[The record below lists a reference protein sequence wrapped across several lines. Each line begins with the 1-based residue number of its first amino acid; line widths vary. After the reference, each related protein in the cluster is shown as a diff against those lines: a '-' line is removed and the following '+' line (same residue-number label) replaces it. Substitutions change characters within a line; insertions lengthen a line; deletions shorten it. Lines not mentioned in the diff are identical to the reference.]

1 MRKLY
6 ILILFLY
13 MQPSAAQVLGGK
25 NVFSFLDLPVAPQL
39 AALGNVNVSQQNND
53 IALAALNPAL
63 LRETMHQHLELNYT
77 NYFAD
82 VQYAHCLF
90 GYYAGKLKTTFAGS
104 IQYVNYGSITQ
115 TDAAGNI
122 QGSFKPRDLSVQ
134 LTMSR
139 QYLERWHYGVTLQYI
154 RSGYQQYH
162 STGLGVNIGL
172 TYQDTTNQWQAGFVA
187 KNMGLQLST
196 YTAGNKEPLP
206 FDLQIGVSKKLE
218 HIQLSATLHHIYQ
231 FDVRYA
237 DPAFEEGNIITNG
250 DTTATGN
257 KAADKIFRHF
267 VLAAQWEIGRYV
279 ELTAG
284 YNHLRRQELAEP
296 QQKGLSGFSGGLG
309 ILTRKLQLRYT
320 RSWYQRSAALNQLG
334 INVPLKEWGVF

>member
-6 ILILFLY
+6 ILFLLIY

-25 NVFSFLDLPVAPQL
+25 SVFSFLDLPVAPQL
-39 AALGNVNVSQQNND
+39 AALGNLNVSQQNND
-53 IALAALNPAL
+53 IALSALNPAL
-63 LRETMHQHLELNYT
+63 LRAGMHQHLEMNYT

-90 GYYAGKLKTTFAGS
+90 GYHSNRLQTTFAGS
-104 IQYVNYGSITQ
+104 IQYVNYGSVTQ
-115 TDAAGNI
+115 TDASGNI
-122 QGSFKPRDLSVQ
+122 QGTFKPKDLAIQ

-139 QYLERWHYGVTLQYI
+139 RYLERWHYGITLQYI
-154 RSGYQQYH
+154 QSGYQQYH
-162 STGLGVNIGL
+162 STGLGVNVGL
-172 TYQDTTNQWQAGFVA
+172 TYQDTARQWQVGFVA
-187 KNMGLQLST
+187 KNMGVQLTT

-206 FDLQIGVSKKLE
+206 FDLQVGISKKIE
-218 HIQLSATLHHIYQ
+218 HLQLSATLHHIYQ

-237 DPAFEEGNIITNG
+237 DPAFEEGTVITNG

-257 KAADKIFRHF
+257 KTVDKMFRHF

-279 ELTAG
+279 EITAG
-284 YNHLRRQELAEP
+284 YNHLRRQELSEP
-296 QQKGLSGFSGGLG
+296 RQKGLSGFSGGLG
-309 ILTRKLQLRYT
+309 IITRKLQLRYT

-334 INVPLKEWGVF
+334 INIPLMEWGVF

>member
-6 ILILFLY
+6 ILFFLLY
-13 MQPSAAQVLGGK
+13 VYPSTAQVLGGK
-25 NVFSFLDLPVAPQL
+25 SVFSFLDLPVAPQL

-53 IALAALNPAL
+53 IALSAMNPAL
-63 LRETMHQHLELNYT
+63 LRESMHQHLEMNYT

-90 GYYAGKLKTTFAGS
+90 GYHAERLQTTFAGS
-104 IQYVNYGSITQ
+104 IQYVNYGSVTQ

-122 QGSFKPRDLSVQ
+122 QGTFKPKDLSVQ

-139 QYLERWHYGVTLQYI
+139 QYLEKWHYGITLQYI
-154 RSGYQQYH
+154 RSGYQQYK
-162 STGLGVNIGL
+162 STGLGVNVGL
-172 TYQDTTNQWQAGFVA
+172 TYQDTARKWQLGFVA
-187 KNMGLQLST
+187 KNMGVQLTT
-196 YTAGNKEPLP
+196 YTPDNKEPLP
-206 FDLQIGVSKKLE
+206 FDLQVGISKKIA

-237 DPAFEEGNIITNG
+237 DPKFEEGTIITNG
-250 DTTATGN
+250 DTSATGN
-257 KAADKIFRHF
+257 KTVDKIFRHF

-279 ELTAG
+279 EITAG
-284 YNHLRRQELAEP
+284 YNHLRRQELSEP

-309 ILTRKLQLRYT
+309 IITRKLQLRYT

-334 INVPLKEWGVF
+334 INVPLMEWGVF